1 MWDADQPTSRIDLPL
16 RVMKEDPPRALSV
29 PLDSIDERWDVEER
43 LGTLWRAA
51 RLGPNVE
58 ALRRHV
64 LQGGERTI
72 EAGQFR
78 ALDAVAG
85 HGPCPVRELAIVL
98 GLEPSSVTRAVS
110 RLESEGWIE
119 KNRSPSD
126 QREVLVGLTEAGR
139 EQHRFFVD
147 RAFEIYQEIF
157 VVFSSEERVLLADL
171 LERML
176 KSTEAVLSNAVDSDD
191 AERPRGDG

>member
-1 MWDADQPTSRIDLPL
+1 MWHADQPQSRIVLPL
-16 RVMKEDPPRALSV
+16 RVMQEDPPRALSV

-64 LQGGERTI
+64 LNGGERSI

-98 GLEPSSVTRAVS
+98 GLEPSSVTRALA
-110 RLESEGWIE
+110 RLESQGWIE

-126 QREVLVGLTEAGR
+126 QREVLVGLTESGQ
-139 EQHRFFVD
+139 EQHRFFVN
-147 RAFEIYQEIF
+147 RAFEVYQDIF
-157 VVFSSEERVLLADL
+157 VVFSSQERVLLADL

-176 KSTEAVLSNAVDSDD
+176 KSTEAVLSNAVDSDGD
-191 AERPRGDG
+191 TQRPEGD